1 MRMALGGKVLQCKV
15 CSDKYGSD
23 PVSGVSTIDVSNM
36 VLKSLKNKCDEI
48 HNPETNDGTH
58 QSEDDIT
65 FPPSK
70 ERRDIMTYRY
80 PLDDLSSDSDF
91 YCHSEV

>member
-1 MRMALGGKVLQCKV
+1 MLRCKV
-15 CSDKYGSD
+15 CSHKDASD
-23 PVSGVSTIDVSNM
+23 SIAGVSTIEVSDM
-36 VLKSLKNKCDEI
+36 ALKSIKKKCDEI
-48 HNPETNDGTH
+48 HHHETSPGIHVSDE
-58 QSEDDIT
+58 SIT

-91 YCHSEV
+91 YNNSEV